1 MDSFVF
7 NNFKYRLINGD
18 VPNKD
23 TWQFWPVNTKFV
35 DDFEDNLRYF
45 KTSADFSAFCPQYV
59 FEEWQ
64 KNKTTWE
71 KQWENYQATVFP
83 TKYNYVAMQE
93 TDTPSEPE
101 YIDEKSVDFL
111 IERYPNQEH
120 LKKYFL
126 KKMVYFL
133 EK

>member
-35 DDFEDNLRYF
+35 DDFEENLRYF

-64 KNKTTWE
+64 KNKTTWK

-93 TDTPSEPE
+93 TDTPSEP
-101 YIDEKSVDFL
+101 
-111 IERYPNQEH
+111 
-120 LKKYFL
+120 
-126 KKMVYFL
+126 
-133 EK
+133 